1 MFLNFGKGF
10 ISSGV
15 ILSSVISFVSS
26 ASAQDNLDISN
37 DLLDLR
43 EDGIHKAKDEE
54 AAPLFE
60 DVQESTKGET
70 QQVEEN
76 GKDLDSKN
84 GIYKAEV
91 PSLEDIQNSDE
102 GETLLARE
110 SNEEIGSGDSLNV
123 DPSSTKFAK
132 LKKIGKNF
140 VEKIRKLPPV
150 DVALGTVAMAGI
162 GGTAYFKNKNDKV
175 SDQRDQLEKVVQAK
189 EQKIIALSKDGTK
202 SSGKIVA
209 LEDQLSSEQDKFIK
223 FKEEKAKEVENLNN
237 ELSAKKD
244 EFKKMEDQKNKEIK
258 DLTEGWIRF
267 IIKSVFCY
275 AVLRAASAVAYAR
288 FVGVKVNEN
297 RRNNSNFLGENDV
310 KINKYN
316 SDYKNVEG
324 EEGEFSEGNDNNKDM
339 LKRTENTSLGSR
351 KTRLININH
360 FPFNNERFQV
370 KNMTVLL
377 GVFVNEIIRGLTL
390 GFCDLNTIKNSSIY
404 QQIKEAYDNN

>member
-1 MFLNFGKGF
+1 MFLDFSKGF

-15 ILSSVISFVSS
+15 ILSSVVSFASN

-60 DVQESTKGET
+60 DVQESTEGGT

-76 GKDLDSKN
+76 EKDLDSKD

-132 LKKIGKNF
+132 LKKMGKNV

-150 DVALGTVAMAGI
+150 DVALGTAAIAGV
-162 GGTAYFKNKNDKV
+162 GSTVYFKNKNDKV

-275 AVLRAASAVAYAR
+275 TVFRAIIIVAHAR

-297 RRNNSNFLGENDV
+297 GKNNSNILEKSNVEIDE
-310 KINKYN
+310 YN
-316 SDYKNVEG
+316 SDYKNVED
-324 EEGEFSEGNDNNKDM
+324 EEDEISEGNDNNKEIF
-339 LKRTENTSLGSR
+339 KRIRDCGFGLR
-351 KTRLININH
+351 RTRFIKNL
-360 FPFNNERFQV
+360 PVNNKRVQV
-370 KNMTVLL
+370 KGMTLL
-377 GVFVNEIIRGLTL
+377 LRFFVNEIIKGLTL
-390 GFCDLNTIKNSSIY
+390 GFCDLNTIKSSSIY
-404 QQIKEAYDNN
+404 QYIMEAYNNN